1 MTTLTITA
9 ALMRLRP
16 EAEFVVVGDDL
27 TAITWLDQVQT
38 RPTDQD
44 ITDEVAVVEQEIADG
59 LYLVNREAAY
69 VERGL
74 TTGAML
80 EALWMR
86 VMESDTSAS
95 TDLQTIRDQV
105 KNEFPEVNP

>member
-1 MTTLTITA
+1 MTNLTITA
-9 ALMRLRP
+9 ALMRLCP

-38 RPTDQD
+38 RPTDQQ
-44 ITDEVAVVEQEIADG
+44 ITDEVAVVEQEIAEG

-74 TTGAML
+74 TTRAMV
-80 EALWMR
+80 EALWLL
-86 VMESDTSAS
+86 VMEEDNTSS
-95 TDLQTIRDQV
+95 TEIQTIRDQV
-105 KNEFPEVNP
+105 NNEFPDSNP